1 MMIILFIEHQVE
13 SEKAGVISAVDRVD
27 CVVIGSLYPRAS
39 TRYFWGP
46 GHRKVTE
53 EMREAEQE
61 ALGRIKKKGT
71 VAFLDGYD
79 LEMVRNGRQKS
90 SKGIILEK

>member
-1 MMIILFIEHQVE
+1 MMIILFIKHQVE

-39 TRYFWGP
+39 TSYFWGP

-61 ALGRIKKKGT
+61 ALGRIKKKGS
-71 VAFLDGYD
+71 VAFLDGFAVAHDD
-79 LEMVRNGRQKS
+79 LMS
-90 SKGIILEK
+90 L